1 MKSAVSSGSRTSQF
15 LVPDLP
21 IRPRTVSPPL
31 ARASIIPAV
40 NEQPTPASPKQTTPP
55 LLEGREQLV
64 YDETVAS
71 MFSDN
76 EDAPNPPAIL
86 PQVAEEDD
94 EIDTAPAKTGKN
106 LLLSGKPKLVDKSK
120 KANQRKQSASED
132 EVEDIAKTG
141 KNSDLS
147 DKAKKAGRPKKSKQ
161 QDRSA
166 SEDEVGDIAETGKNS
181 DLSERP
187 KRAGRPAK
195 KQRDV
200 SETEE
205 VSERPGRSKKANIGK
220 ENLAEKPTKV
230 VKTAVKKGLSQRDPN
245 QAGTSDMFH
254 KRSQINSFDK
264 RRRTLYEI
272 NAVDEEEDN
281 IGVRKSKRV
290 KIDKFSDPVYEY
302 EEVEDF
308 NGNII
313 RVQHLVAVTKK
324 DYSSKYA
331 QYMIGKLRLI

>member
-1 MKSAVSSGSRTSQF
+1 
-15 LVPDLP
+15 
-21 IRPRTVSPPL
+21 
-31 ARASIIPAV
+31 
-40 NEQPTPASPKQTTPP
+40 
-55 LLEGREQLV
+55 
-64 YDETVAS
+64 

-76 EDAPNPPAIL
+76 EDAPNPLAIL

-120 KANQRKQSASED
+120 KAKQQKQSASED
-132 EVEDIAKTG
+132 EKEDNAK
-141 KNSDLS
+141 
-147 DKAKKAGRPKKSKQ
+147 
-161 QDRSA
+161 
-166 SEDEVGDIAETGKNS
+166 TGKNS

-254 KRSQINSFDK
+254 KKSQISSFDK

-331 QYMIGKLRLI
+331 QYMIGKLTLLFKWMLLE